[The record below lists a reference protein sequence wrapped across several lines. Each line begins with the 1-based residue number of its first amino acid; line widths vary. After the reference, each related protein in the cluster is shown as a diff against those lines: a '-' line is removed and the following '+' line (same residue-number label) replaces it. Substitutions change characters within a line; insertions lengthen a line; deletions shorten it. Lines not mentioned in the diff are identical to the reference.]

1 MTRDSFEILLNDLY
15 DIYNSSKKSDIPNIL
30 DKYNGQEYDAVYQL
44 LFKYNYPRNP
54 IYNPEITSTKFI
66 KLLIE
71 TYSAGKRLLKDED
84 FLIKNYNQNIKFEG
98 LVEKKVSN
106 VKEEIT
112 KDFDGKIDG
121 KLNDIIEKYNS
132 KIDDIQKSFE
142 QKLLN
147 INNFVE
153 NYKKEIPE
161 ILKNSTKEES
171 DSIEIKLNILW
182 TEHEINIPSNLK
194 YCNAGDRIITTDNN
208 GNIIGLEIKDIYWDC
223 VSVPDK
229 IIKEITIDK
238 LTSNF

>member
-1 MTRDSFEILLNDLY
+1 MTRESFEILLSDLY
-15 DIYNSSKKSDIPNIL
+15 DIYNPSKKSDVISIL

-44 LFKYNYPRNP
+44 LFKYNYPRNAL
-54 IYNPEITSTKFI
+54 YNPEITTPKFI
-66 KLLIE
+66 KLLID
-71 TYSAGKRLLKDED
+71 TYSSGRRLLKDED

-112 KDFDGKIDG
+112 KDFDEKIEER
-121 KLNDIIEKYNS
+121 LNSVIEKYNNKISTIQNEFDS
-132 KIDDIQKSFE
+132 KLK
-142 QKLLN
+142 N
-147 INNFVE
+147 ISEFIEDYQN
-153 NYKKEIPE
+153 KIPE
-161 ILKNSTKEES
+161 LLKNNTKDDS

-194 YCNAGDRIITTDNN
+194 YCTAGDRIITTDNN

-223 VSVPDK
+223 VSIPNK

>member
-1 MTRDSFEILLNDLY
+1 MTRESFETLLGDLY
-15 DIYNSSKKSDIPNIL
+15 DIYNPTKKNDIENIL

-54 IYNPEITSTKFI
+54 LYNPDITSQKFI
-66 KLLIE
+66 KLLID
-71 TYSAGKRLLKDED
+71 TYSSGRRILKEED

-112 KDFDGKIDG
+112 KNFDEKIDE
-121 KLNDIIEKYNS
+121 KFNDVIEKYNK
-132 KIDDIQKSFE
+132 KIIEIQTEFDNKINIINSFFE
-142 QKLLN
+142 D
-147 INNFVE
+147 
-153 NYKKEIPE
+153 YKNKIPE
-161 ILKNSTKEES
+161 LLKNSTK
-171 DSIEIKLNILW
+171 DDNDNIEIKLNILW

-194 YCNAGDRIITTDNN
+194 YCTAGDRIITTDNS

-223 VSVPDK
+223 VTIPNK